1 MTEFQ
6 FQNAQRASER
16 IRSRPKRERKKMCRE
31 TRQQT
36 RNKQY
41 NEAHLVASLNEQQQ
55 IEEDIRIYVVDIH
68 MYVCVCATH

>member
-1 MTEFQ
+1 
-6 FQNAQRASER
+6 
-16 IRSRPKRERKKMCRE
+16 MCRE

-55 IEEDIRIYVVDIH
+55 IEEDIRIYRYIH
-68 MYVCVCATH
+68 MYMYVYMQRISIGQRQDKGCAGSELWHER